1 MDSTQTTQ
9 HLLLHSLQVNLVMDT
24 SLKTEVFGCGVLK
37 MKTGTTLVTLKD
49 QQVLPVQTV
58 QPVQQVHKVLRV

>member
-58 QPVQQVHKVLRV
+58 